1 MIMENKTLVKIRIRQ
16 KRKKPE
22 FLRQEYYTHPH
33 KLGRKWRQPMGRTSK
48 MRYKEK
54 SRGKQPSVGYGSP
67 ASLRGF
73 SRFGFRLVRVAN
85 VPDISKIT
93 DPKKEMIEIAGGVGN
108 KKKAEI
114 IKAAREKN
122 ILIFNRPGK
131 SIEKKKKIV
140 KSVKK
145 EEPKKPA
152 KPAPKKEEHKQEKPA
167 ASAAKQEKPAASDRP
182 AASAVVP
189 AAKQEKPDVSEAK
202 HDSHEHQ
209 HVHGGEEHHHPEQK
223 PEGHEHKS

>member
-1 MIMENKTLVKIRIRQ
+1 MVMENKTLVKIRIRQ

-22 FLRQEYYTHPH
+22 FLRQEYCTHPH

-122 ILIFNRPGK
+122 ILIFNRPRK
-131 SIEKKKKIV
+131 NIEKKKKPAQPE
-140 KSVKK
+140 KK
-145 EEPKKPA
+145 EKTPV
-152 KPAPKKEEHKQEKPA
+152 KPAPKKEERKQEKPA
-167 ASAAKQEKPAASDRP
+167 ASAARQEKPAVA
-182 AASAVVP
+182 
-189 AAKQEKPDVSEAK
+189 EAK